1 MRKSTLPGLA
11 IHCFYRRI
19 DMYSFRTLALA
30 AVVSLL
36 CGVTQA
42 NIVQNGDFTQSTGW
56 TVSNIYEVGYGYG
69 CLYMDADNN
78 GFQVTSHTIAAGE
91 TFHVSWDSRT
101 EAGFTAPNLMRAY
114 LFYFDGADGF
124 ELTHQDCVTTNDYV
138 TSTFD
143 FTAVDGAEYIGK
155 LAGIV
160 LRNAE
165 PKGSWASFAN
175 VSIEVTPV
183 PEPATMSLLALG
195 GVALLRRRRA

>member
-1 MRKSTLPGLA
+1 MN
-11 IHCFYRRI
+11 
-19 DMYSFRTLALA
+19 SFKTLALA
-30 AVVSLL
+30 AIVSLL

-101 EAGFTAPNLMRAY
+101 DAGFTGPNLMRAY
-114 LFYFDGADGF
+114 LFYFDGPDGF
-124 ELTHQDCVTTNDYV
+124 ELTHQDCMTTFDYV

-143 FTAVDGAEYIGK
+143 FTAIEGAEYIGK
-155 LAGIV
+155 SVGIV

-165 PKGSWASFAN
+165 PVESWASFAN
-175 VSIEVTPV
+175 VSIDITTV
-183 PEPATMSLLALG
+183 PEPATMLILGAGGLLALG
-195 GVALLRRRRA
+195 RKLRKQA